1 MKLKGKFKFLTI
13 LSGVTVVSL
22 PFAMISCQETQKAE
36 KKETQPA
43 ESKPKEDTN
52 SQPKDGGTTDS
63 GTTNPE
69 TPEKP
74 TNPENP
80 GNEGTNPPAE
90 ENPVTQGGE
99 QPTPENPGNGEAGNT
114 ENPTNPPVEENPGNQ
129 EGEQP
134 APENPGTQEGEGNNQ
149 GTPQSDPSTDPKT
162 PSEETPT
169 PEEIEAQKAAEEK
182 AKNDAVV
189 AKFQGEEGV
198 ARFAYTTEYNDERNE
213 STLDF
218 FYRDIDYN
226 AGLFKDVT
234 MTFNPE
240 SKKLISQIKLLVL
253 APTESKPN
261 ATAYKT
267 QEGSRFDSFAEA
279 LGEDYILVSA
289 DQTKEDGQEFAP
301 NYTLNGR
308 YTFGEGFKI
317 SYKIAKRDGTFIS
330 DTIETT
336 LPENIAP
343 LPTKPTSFTMSNYYP
358 KSKYDSD
365 MNTNPSKKLLLQ
377 RGSKAS
383 QTIEI
388 MYDAPKFTKNFGTF
402 TAEQELLIEKVK
414 SLRQRIISEFLTPTR
429 ANGVEIYSFINQ
441 FQDWSTY
448 KLYISKLIFTLDKML
463 LNGYIYQEYYDLV
476 YGKPTDGEGLNPNDT
491 FQAMLKMKAKLSSS
505 SSSSGGSSSSPY
517 V

>member
-36 KKETQPA
+36 KKETQPT
-43 ESKPKEDTN
+43 ESKPKEETS

-69 TPEKP
+69 TPENP
-74 TNPENP
+74 MNGEGGNTENPENP
-80 GNEGTNPPAE
+80 GNEGTNPP
-90 ENPVTQGGE
+90 T
-99 QPTPENPGNGEAGNT
+99 
-114 ENPTNPPVEENPGNQ
+114 EENPGNQ

-134 APENPGTQEGEGNNQ
+134 APENPGTQEGGNVENPTNPPVEENPVNQEGEGDNQ
-149 GTPQSDPSTDPKT
+149 GTSESDPSTDPKT
-162 PSEETPT
+162 PSEKTPT

-198 ARFAYTTEYNDERNE
+198 ARFAYTTEYDDERNK

-301 NYTLNGR
+301 NYTLNGK

-317 SYKIAKRDGTFIS
+317 SYKIAKRDGSFIS

-343 LPTKPTSFTMSNYYP
+343 LPDKPTSFVMSSVYYS

-365 MNTNPSKKLLLQ
+365 MNTNTSKKLLLQ

-429 ANGVEIYSFINQ
+429 ANGVETYSFINQ
-441 FQDWSTY
+441 FQDHSTY
-448 KLYISKLIFTLDKML
+448 KLFISRLIFTLDKML
-463 LNGYIYQEYYDLV
+463 LNGYIYQEYYDRV

-505 SSSSGGSSSSPY
+505 SSSSGGSSSSAY